1 MEQSWIVP
9 CDSVWSMEE
18 AAGWSSDSNQV
29 FKEAVAEVH
38 AYYLQIMQ
46 VKMHKFPPSLVDVDQ
61 RYKVPLTVAIGPY
74 HHGHPGMMEAEQ
86 MKNVAADQCV
96 RYSSGTLQDMY
107 NAVSLVSPC
116 AHKLYYPDG
125 LAKFP
130 NGILPMMFLDAC
142 FLVQFIRWYQA
153 EEEDMD
159 PALSTYF
166 YANFERI
173 STDIMMLENQIPW
186 IMVKII
192 FSFMRP
198 VLSSPWSCPWEKFVV
213 AMRRGLKNQMVGD
226 DVQDLDIDPM
236 YEPPH
241 LLGLV
246 RFYIVGKY
254 KDDKSDELPPEE
266 HPPEEHPPEEKPMS
280 LSISV
285 AELEDIGI
293 RLVPKTGTEA
303 VLADMRLHSSKWG
316 CFSDLFV
323 PPLCLTE
330 ANATSLVNM
339 AALELCIAPDFNDVG
354 AENSAVCS
362 YLHLFAMLLDQER
375 HVQDLRKNKVIEG
388 GGLTSKETL
397 QFFTSIGKNM
407 RHGTSYLHIIIEID
421 EFKRKRSFLLKAYL
435 FIMKHWTKII
445 AVTTVIGAV
454 AGILSSLQNLKTKQ
468 PRT

>member
-1 MEQSWIVP
+1 
-9 CDSVWSMEE
+9 
-18 AAGWSSDSNQV
+18 
-29 FKEAVAEVH
+29 
-38 AYYLQIMQ
+38 
-46 VKMHKFPPSLVDVDQ
+46 
-61 RYKVPLTVAIGPY
+61 
-74 HHGHPGMMEAEQ
+74 
-86 MKNVAADQCV
+86 
-96 RYSSGTLQDMY
+96 
-107 NAVSLVSPC
+107 
-116 AHKLYYPDG
+116 
-125 LAKFP
+125 
-130 NGILPMMFLDAC
+130 
-142 FLVQFIRWYQA
+142 
-153 EEEDMD
+153 
-159 PALSTYF
+159 
-166 YANFERI
+166 
-173 STDIMMLENQIPW
+173 
-186 IMVKII
+186 
-192 FSFMRP
+192 
-198 VLSSPWSCPWEKFVV
+198 
-213 AMRRGLKNQMVGD
+213 
-226 DVQDLDIDPM
+226 
-236 YEPPH
+236 
-241 LLGLV
+241 
-246 RFYIVGKY
+246 
-254 KDDKSDELPPEE
+254 
-266 HPPEEHPPEEKPMS
+266 
-280 LSISV
+280 
-285 AELEDIGI
+285 
-293 RLVPKTGTEA
+293 
-303 VLADMRLHSSKWG
+303 MRLHSSKWG